1 VNKTTRTLLAV
12 SVIAILAV
20 GGYLALRSPKS
31 DSPNSSSSSSQQPSE
46 SNQNNTTPA
55 TTSPGTN
62 TTKEAA
68 ATITFDGKGFS
79 PASVTVK
86 AGDTIRITNSSSD
99 PLSFNSDPHPTHT
112 DEPELNVGDV
122 STGSS
127 QTFTVTKSGTWGYHN
142 HFDQSQRGS
151 ITVQ

>member
-31 DSPNSSSSSSQQPSE
+31 DSP
-46 SNQNNTTPA
+46 
-55 TTSPGTN
+55 TSPGTN